1 MHVVYT
7 RSCTPVP
14 ASRLGPS
21 RTITRTWT
29 LTNTPTI
36 LLAFACGLSLS
47 LSLSQSQSL
56 PNVPEIP
63 GSVVESSTVGLRKG
77 GSGRRNWREK
87 ERVGIENVLKGLK
100 RGVG

>member
-1 MHVVYT
+1 MYVVYT

-36 LLAFACGLSLS
+36 LLAFACELSLS
-47 LSLSQSQSL
+47 LSVTVSPECPRNPWL
-56 PNVPEIP
+56 P
-63 GSVVESSTVGLRKG
+63 VVESSAVGLRKG
-77 GSGRRNWREK
+77 GGGRRRN
-87 ERVGIENVLKGLK
+87 
-100 RGVG
+100 

>member
-1 MHVVYT
+1 MYVVYT

-36 LLAFACGLSLS
+36 LLAFACE

-63 GSVVESSTVGLRKG
+63 GSPVVESSAVGLRKG
-77 GSGRRNWREK
+77 GGGRRRN
-87 ERVGIENVLKGLK
+87 
-100 RGVG
+100 